1 MAVARK
7 LPKWPLELKIF
18 CNYAFARVRIR
29 APLTKHNLHSVR
41 HTTQVGETGQFKCK
55 DAKKEKHNH
64 WSCNKYSLM
73 IC

>member
-1 MAVARK
+1 MTVARK

-41 HTTQVGETGQFKCK
+41 HTTQFREDWT
-55 DAKKEKHNH
+55 
-64 WSCNKYSLM
+64 
-73 IC
+73 I